1 MKNKYLALALT
12 ATILGILLATQI
24 GSASIA
30 ESAPN
35 LEITNLSGA
44 SCVFTFTQI
53 LAMPKT
59 VVNSDLYCDGALVT
73 YGDWGGVLLSYL
85 LTQAQANT
93 SEVGS
98 VRFEASDGYQVTIPI
113 KLAMDPQ
120 IIVAYE
126 LNDQPLV
133 EGLRLI
139 IPDANG
145 AAWIAEIT
153 FITVSTSG
161 ADYPLAVGVSPLAAA
176 KANSVAQT
184 QNTTKQPSPTQQQ
197 APVQVQPSTT
207 DNSPS
212 FQEATPRNVT
222 QPVEPTA
229 NPVGSNASLNLETI
243 LYVIGFICVISLS
256 TVVYVSFRRRR
267 KNFNK

>member
-12 ATILGILLATQI
+12 ATILGIIIVTPI

-35 LEITNLSGA
+35 LEITSLSGT
-44 SCVFTFTQI
+44 SYVFTFTQI
-53 LAMPKT
+53 LAMTKT

-85 LTQAQANT
+85 LTQANANA
-93 SEVGS
+93 SEVSS

-113 KLAMDPQ
+113 ELAMDPQ

-126 LNDQPLV
+126 MNAQPLV

-139 IPDANG
+139 IPGANG
-145 AAWIAEIT
+145 AAWIAKIT
-153 FITVSTSG
+153 FITMSTSG
-161 ADYPLAVGVSPLAAA
+161 ADYPSAVSASPVGVA
-176 KANSVAQT
+176 KENIVAPT
-184 QNTTKQPSPTQQQ
+184 QNAMTQPSPTQQQ
-197 APVQVQPSTT
+197 APVQAQPSTP

-212 FQEATPRNVT
+212 IQEVTPTNVT
-222 QPVEPTA
+222 QPVVPTA
-229 NPVGSNASLNLETI
+229 NPVGLKASLNLHTI
-243 LYVIGFICVISLS
+243 LYVIGFICAILLS
-256 TVVYVSFRRRR
+256 AVAYVSFRRR
-267 KNFNK
+267 K

>member
-12 ATILGILLATQI
+12 ATILGILLLVTPI
-24 GSASIA
+24 GLASIA

-35 LEITNLSGA
+35 LEITNLSGT
-44 SCVFTFTQI
+44 SYVFTFTQI

-85 LTQAQANT
+85 LTQAHAND

-113 KLAMDPQ
+113 ELAMEPQ

-126 LNDQPLV
+126 INAQPLV

-139 IPDANG
+139 IPGANG
-145 AAWIAEIT
+145 AAWIAKIT
-153 FITVSTSG
+153 FITVGTSG
-161 ADYPLAVGVSPLAAA
+161 ADYPSAVTASPVGGA
-176 KANSVAQT
+176 KANSVAPT
-184 QNTTKQPSPTQQQ
+184 QNATTQPSPTQQQ
-197 APVQVQPSTT
+197 TPVQAQPSTP
-207 DNSPS
+207 DNSQS
-212 FQEATPRNVT
+212 VQEATPTNVT
-222 QPVEPTA
+222 QPVNPTA
-229 NPVGSNASLNLETI
+229 NPVGSNASLNLQTI
-243 LYVIGFICVISLS
+243 LYVIGFICALSLS
-256 TVVYVSFRRRR
+256 TAAYVSFRRRR
-267 KNFNK
+267 K

>member
-12 ATILGILLATQI
+12 ATILGILIVTPI

-35 LEITNLSGA
+35 LEITNLSGTRYL
-44 SCVFTFTQI
+44 FTFTQI
-53 LAMPKT
+53 LTMPKT

-85 LTQAQANT
+85 LTQAQANA
-93 SEVGS
+93 SEIGS

-126 LNDQPLV
+126 INDQPLV

-139 IPDANG
+139 IPGANG
-145 AAWIAEIT
+145 AAWIAKIT
-153 FITVSTSG
+153 FITVSTSE
-161 ADYPLAVGVSPLAAA
+161 ADYPLAVGVSPVAGAKVNSLAP
-176 KANSVAQT
+176 T
-184 QNTTKQPSPTQQQ
+184 QNTTTQPSPTQQQ
-197 APVQVQPSTT
+197 APVQAQPSTP

-212 FQEATPRNVT
+212 VQEATPTNVT

-229 NPVGSNASLNLETI
+229 NPVGSKASLNLQTI
-243 LYVIGFICVISLS
+243 LYVIGFICAISLS
-256 TVVYVSFRRRR
+256 TVAYVSFGRR
-267 KNFNK
+267 KK

>member
-1 MKNKYLALALT
+1 MKNKFLALALIT
-12 ATILGILLATQI
+12 TILGILIVTPI

-35 LEITNLSGA
+35 LEITNLSGT
-44 SCVFTFTQI
+44 SFVFTFTQI

-73 YGDWGGVLLSYL
+73 YGDWSGVLLSYL
-85 LTQAQANT
+85 LTQAQANA

-98 VRFEASDGYQVTIPI
+98 VRFEASDGYQVIIPN
-113 KLAMDPQ
+113 KLAMEPQ

-139 IPDANG
+139 VPDANG
-145 AAWIAEIT
+145 AVWIAQIT

-161 ADYPLAVGVSPLAAA
+161 ADYPLAVGVSPVAAA
-176 KANSVAQT
+176 KANSLAPT
-184 QNTTKQPSPTQQQ
+184 QNTATQPSPTQQQ
-197 APVQVQPSTT
+197 APVQAQPSTP
-207 DNSPS
+207 DISPNA
-212 FQEATPRNVT
+212 QEATPTNVT
-222 QPVEPTA
+222 QPVEPTG
-229 NPVGSNASLNLETI
+229 NPVGSNKSLNLQTI
-243 LYVIGFICVISLS
+243 FYVIGFICVISLS
-256 TVVYVSFRRRR
+256 TVAYVSFRRRR
-267 KNFNK
+267 KKPQ